1 MTLPSPGAS
10 GSLGANKAIVID
22 GSMPIVSSITSTK
35 ADRGYTVG
43 ATIPILIAFN
53 QTVTITSTPQLTLE
67 TGTVDAVA
75 DYISGTGTDIL
86 TFNYI
91 VASGHNNNDLDYVS
105 TTALVLN
112 NGAIKDASGNAAML
126 TLPAPGE
133 SGSLSANKNLI
144 IDTTSPTVSSVSST
158 KANAAYKVGE
168 SIPININFDDKV
180 YVSGVPQLTLETGNT
195 DAVVDYT
202 SGSSTDTLTFNYT
215 VASTH
220 NTNNLEI

>member
-1 MTLPSPGAS
+1 M
-10 GSLGANKAIVID
+10 
-22 GSMPIVSSITSTK
+22 
-35 ADRGYTVG
+35 
-43 ATIPILIAFN
+43 
-53 QTVTITSTPQLTLE
+53 
-67 TGTVDAVA
+67 
-75 DYISGTGTDIL
+75 
-86 TFNYI
+86 
-91 VASGHNNNDLDYVS
+91 
-105 TTALVLN
+105 VLN

-202 SGSSTDTLTFNYT
+202 SGSSRHFN
-215 VASTH
+215 
-220 NTNNLEI
+220 L